1 MGCAQSK
8 IDNEEA
14 VTRCRERKK
23 WMKEAVSFRNAFAA
37 AHSAYVVSVKNTGA
51 ALSDYGRGEV
61 SLPSHHPSDI
71 AAAGSAS
78 SSSAAATAIQPP
90 MEKLE
95 PPPPPP
101 LPDLPPNPL
110 QRSASLPEL
119 GIPKIK
125 KKPSVDVSIREE
137 EGDED
142 VAAADDLP
150 STTPAAPAGVDDSPA
165 PPPRL
170 PFQPQRST
178 TPPPPP
184 MSESKGLGTW
194 DYFFGAEENMPP
206 PTLSQPEDTWP
217 SAERREI
224 EEEKIKTPV
233 TRPPPP
239 AVGNDIR
246 GVEPPVAPE
255 KVVAEPVPPKAVRK
269 PKQGTSVHHHHAL
282 SAGTLESKKGKMVAV
297 SVSPV
302 NLLQILSELDD
313 HFLKASESAHD
324 VSKMLEATR
333 MHYHSNFADNRGHI
347 DHSARVMR
355 VITWNRSI
363 KGMPN
368 PDDGKDDLD
377 NDESETHATILDK
390 MLAWEK
396 KLYDEVKAG
405 EHMKIEYQRKV
416 ALLNKQ
422 KKHGVSSKALEKTK
436 AAVSHLHTRYI
447 VDMQS
452 MDSTVSEVN
461 RLRDKQLYP
470 KLVDLVEGF
479 TTLSLICGAY
489 ILSLMFLV
497 HMTIKT
503 HSFIF
508 SYFLLN
514 EASITPL
521 VSSFDSVLIWYGI
534 PNMGWHEQNFEK
546 QIMIK
551 KRMAIMWETMHVHH
565 GTQHKIVAN
574 LRAFDISLSPKET
587 SEQHHECTIQLWR
600 VVREWHS
607 QFEKLM
613 KNQKEY
619 IKSLN
624 SWLKLNLI
632 PIESSLK
639 EKVSSPARPSQPPMQ
654 ALLHSWND
662 QLEKLPDDLARSAI
676 YRFSEVVHTIVV
688 HQQDELKMKEKCEDL
703 RKEFMRKKRAFD
715 DWYQKYSEK
724 KAASGEEANPEGG
737 EGSNQD
743 RVAERKLEVDGL
755 EVRLKVEEEKH
766 RNLCKQV
773 REKSL
778 GSLRT
783 HLPELFRS
791 MTDFA
796 LECSK
801 MYKKLISVTQSLNTD

>member
-14 VTRCRERKK
+14 VTRCKERKK
-23 WMKEAVSFRNAFAA
+23 WMKEAVSYRNAFAA

-61 SLPSHHPSDI
+61 SPPSHHPSDT

-78 SSSAAATAIQPP
+78 SFAAPSAAATAIQPP
-90 MEKLE
+90 MEKLQ
-95 PPPPPP
+95 PPP
-101 LPDLPPNPL
+101 LPPVGDLLPAPL

-125 KKPSVDVSIREE
+125 KKAPIDASIREE
-137 EGDED
+137 EEDED
-142 VAAADDLP
+142 AAPADDLP
-150 STTPAAPAGVDDSPA
+150 STAPAGSDASPA
-165 PPPRL
+165 PPPPL
-170 PFQPQRST
+170 PSQPQRST
-178 TPPPPP
+178 TPPPLP
-184 MSESKGLGTW
+184 MPESKGLGPL
-194 DYFFGAEENMPP
+194 DYIFRAEENTPP

-217 SAERREI
+217 PAERREI
-224 EEEKIKTPV
+224 EEEKIVTPAI
-233 TRPPPP
+233 RLPPP

-255 KVVAEPVPPKAVRK
+255 KMVAEPVPPKAVKK
-269 PKQGTSVHHHHAL
+269 PKRGSSAHHHHAL
-282 SAGTLESKKGKMVAV
+282 SAGTSESKKGKMVAV
-297 SVSPV
+297 SVPPV
-302 NLLQILSELDD
+302 NLLQILNELDD

-368 PDDGKDDLD
+368 PDDEKDDFD
-377 NDESETHATILDK
+377 NDELETHATILDK

-405 EHMKIEYQRKV
+405 EHMKTEYQRRV

-452 MDSTVSEVN
+452 MDSTVFEIN

-470 KLVDLVEGF
+470 KLVDLVEG
-479 TTLSLICGAY
+479 
-489 ILSLMFLV
+489 
-497 HMTIKT
+497 
-503 HSFIF
+503 
-508 SYFLLN
+508 
-514 EASITPL
+514 
-521 VSSFDSVLIWYGI
+521 
-534 PNMGWHEQNFEK
+534 
-546 QIMIK
+546 
-551 KRMAIMWETMHVHH
+551 MAKMWETMHVHH

-574 LRAFDISLSPKET
+574 LRAFAISSSPKET
-587 SEQHHECTIQLWR
+587 SEQHHECTVQLWR

-639 EKVSSPARPSQPPMQ
+639 EKVSSPPRPSRPPIQP
-654 ALLHSWND
+654 LLHSWND
-662 QLEKLPDDLARSAI
+662 QLEKLPDELARSAI
-676 YRFSEVVHTIVV
+676 YSFSEVIRTIVV
-688 HQQDELKMKEKCEDL
+688 HQQEELKMKEKCEDM

-715 DWYQKYSEK
+715 DWYQKYLEK

-755 EVRLKVEEEKH
+755 DARLKAEDENHGK
-766 RNLCKQV
+766 LCKQV
-773 REKSL
+773 RDKSL

-791 MTDFA
+791 MSDFA
-796 LECSK
+796 LECSE
-801 MYKKLISVTQSLNTD
+801 MYKRLISVTRSLNTD